1 MLRQRVIT
9 ALVLVVVLAWADFF
23 WSSLYFSGLIL
34 LVALV
39 AAYEW
44 TALQGLSG
52 GPQWAATLALTALS
66 GVAVFGLDSAA
77 LGVLSVI
84 VLAVWVALVIWLFR
98 VDRAAAV
105 LTPQPWRGWLAV
117 VLLPTVSA
125 LLVALHAVGPWLLL
139 YVLAIA
145 WSADI
150 GAYFVGKRFGHRKLA
165 PNVSPGKSIEGFAG
179 GVVCALGLALLSLAV
194 FDVAAASPI
203 SWISASVVAAVLSVA
218 GDLFESTLKRAAQV
232 KDSGTILPGHGGVLD
247 RVDSLLAAVPAFVAL
262 APAVLR

>member
-1 MLRQRVIT
+1 MLKQRVIT

-23 WSSLYFSGLIL
+23 WSSVYFSALIL
-34 LVALV
+34 LVALA

-44 TALQGLSG
+44 SALQGLNGALRWS
-52 GPQWAATLALTALS
+52 AALALTALS
-66 GVAVFGLDSAA
+66 GVAVFALDSAA
-77 LGVLSVI
+77 LRLLSGI
-84 VLAVWVALVIWLFR
+84 VLAVWVALVVWLFR
-98 VDRAAAV
+98 IDRTAAV
-105 LTPQPWRGWLAV
+105 LTPQPWRGLLAV

-165 PNVSPGKSIEGFAG
+165 PNVSPGKSIEGFVG
-179 GVVCALGLALLSLAV
+179 GLVCALLLALLSLAV
-194 FDVAAASPI
+194 FDAASASPG
-203 SWISASVVAAVLSVA
+203 SWIAASVVAAVLSVA

-232 KDSGTILPGHGGVLD
+232 KDSGRILPGHGGVLD